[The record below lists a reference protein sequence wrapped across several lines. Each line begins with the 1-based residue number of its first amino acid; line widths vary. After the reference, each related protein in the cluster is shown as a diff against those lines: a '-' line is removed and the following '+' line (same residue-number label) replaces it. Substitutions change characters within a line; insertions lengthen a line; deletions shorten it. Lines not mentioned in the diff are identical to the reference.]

1 MVYQSKREYL
11 EKIRNR
17 YARAGRKYKQKILDE
32 FCTICGYHRKHAI
45 RLLRQQP
52 TSSHHRPGPASL
64 YTDDIKAILKY
75 FWLITNRLCS
85 KLLKAALPLWLP
97 YYPEQRALTPKI
109 REQLSQISPATID
122 RLLRPVRKQ
131 YGSHGLA
138 ATRPVH
144 TLKLQ
149 VPIRTSH
156 RNVDCLGFIQADTVA
171 HGGNSVEGNFI
182 WSLTLTDVF
191 SQWTETRAVWNKGY
205 SAIAQ
210 AIADIEAQLPFPIL
224 GFHVDNGGEFLNH
237 HLWRYFHNR
246 QPPVQFTR
254 TRPDHKDE
262 NAYVEQKNWT
272 HVRQLLGYQRI
283 DNPDLL
289 QTINRLYEAWNLW
302 RNLFCPTLKLL
313 SKEKVGSRYIRR
325 YAAPRTPAQR
335 LIDSS
340 ALNEAVKT
348 HLTEKLTN
356 VNPIN
361 LKKFIDHHQQL
372 VLSVLR

>member
-32 FCTICGYHRKHAI
+32 FCAICGYHRKHAI

-75 FWLITNRLCS
+75 FWLTTNRLCS

-97 YYPEQRALTPKI
+97 YYPEQRELTPKI

-272 HVRQLLGYQRI
+272 HVRQLMGYQRI
-283 DNPDLL
+283 DNLDLL
-289 QTINRLYEAWNLW
+289 PTINRLYESWNLW
-302 RNLFCPTLKLL
+302 RNLFCPNLKLL